1 MGWFGSD
8 DDEKIDGGLWTD
20 DEEQSR
26 LSNEVRFQEQ
36 CVIMN
41 ALFAGSKSFKN
52 PTTSYKNFTK
62 VIDSSGGSQIVSE
75 LTSVKGAKEL
85 FKLTSEEAAH
95 LQPFIRFFKVQG
107 TQQTEFPFSRGS
119 FTGTGKDTSSI
130 FKNKTDRGSE
140 VGIKSVDFELLA
152 TQPEE
157 ITNNIRCNVR
167 LFFQNLNGILKERST
182 GTKDPK
188 GNPISIKYADLI
200 LRPRSAD
207 TALEAYEPED
217 YRVKLVV
224 GWALTKNISVRRGLR
239 NALSRTRT
247 ILNLTLKNHTFNFNM
262 DGTAELDIEYHAWVE
277 GSLSSPKT
285 DLLYPGGSFAAKI
298 DAAQKKIRKAKSKLD
313 GDKPATDTQKKLLEE
328 LALDKALEKRRS
340 RGAAYRRILDKIME
354 KNIYYADVDPSVL
367 GIVDI
372 NWFTGEV
379 DEARKKSV
387 NAEARKNECADRRVA
402 TFNRF
407 GGSAARG
414 ADTTSYENNTEYMN
428 EIYESHK
435 TPDTEPEDLTKSI
448 QQATTE
454 ALHHLTSKVSPAD
467 PDKVRMHYFFL
478 GDLLEAALDVLNA
491 NPEYKDSQI
500 SKTLILSGPIFLND
514 PCGDAE
520 TSAVGFNLADIP
532 ISLNVFQGWFI
543 KKLINPGINNYLLRN
558 LINDI
563 IGELLPAALGGD
575 CLGGA
580 QRQLIRAE
588 TQPITFKGSKAI
600 TKGGQITVAK
610 VRTKNQVLGFDAAQK
625 KTDTQDCVLIY
636 TSGFAAGWLKG
647 KRREDMKRGIYHFD
661 LGKSKGIIKNIS
673 FNKNDAPYLGEAR
686 VTGTGNIASDLGGG
700 SIYNFDAELVGNG
713 LFVPGQYVYVNPA
726 ALGLGVPGKGDPIA
740 SKLRLGGY
748 YSIQKVE
755 STLERGNFTT
765 TVSGIWEADGS
776 GKTDPAA
783 IKPTTTTDVGP

>member
-1 MGWFGSD
+1 
-8 DDEKIDGGLWTD
+8 
-20 DEEQSR
+20 
-26 LSNEVRFQEQ
+26 
-36 CVIMN
+36 MN
-41 ALFAGSKSFKN
+41 ALFAGSNSFKN
-52 PTTSYKNFTK
+52 PNSNYRNFTK
-62 VIDSSGGSQIVSE
+62 VVDSSGGSQIVSE

-107 TQQTEFPFSRGS
+107 TEQTEFPFSRGS
-119 FTGTGKDTSSI
+119 FTGTGTNTSSI

-140 VGIKSVDFELLA
+140 VGIRGIDFELLA

-167 LFFQNLNGILKERST
+167 LFFQNLNGILKKRTSN
-182 GTKDPK
+182 GLR
-188 GNPISIKYADLI
+188 YADLI
-200 LRPRSAD
+200 LRPRSAA

-224 GWALTKNISVRRGLR
+224 GWAIPKNASVRQPLR
-239 NALSRTRT
+239 DALARTRT

-285 DLLYPGGSFAAKI
+285 DLLYPASSFAHKL
-298 DAAQKKIRKAKSKLD
+298 RKAEQVVKVRKSSID
-313 GDKPATDTQKKLLEE
+313 SSSDPSDSQKKLLEK
-328 LALDKALEKRRS
+328 AAQRKALIKRQS
-340 RGAAYRRILDKIME
+340 RGAAYQRILDKIME
-354 KNIYYADVDPSVL
+354 KNIYYADVDPAVL
-367 GIVDI
+367 GILDT

-379 DEARKKSV
+379 DEARKKSAS
-387 NAEARKNECADRRVA
+387 AEARKNECADRRVA

-414 ADTTSYENNTEYMN
+414 ANTTSYENNTEYMN

-435 TPDTEPEDLTKSI
+435 TGTDPEDTKSI
-448 QQATTE
+448 QQTTTE
-454 ALHHLTSKVSPAD
+454 ALHHLTSKVSPED
-467 PDKVRMHYFFL
+467 PNKVRMHYFFL
-478 GDLLEAALDVLNA
+478 GDLLEAALDVLNR
-491 NPEYKDSQI
+491 NPEYKNSQI

-532 ISLNVFQGWFI
+532 ISLNVFQAWFI

-588 TQPITFKGSKAI
+588 TQPITFKGSGAI
-600 TKGGQITVAK
+600 SKGGQITVGA
-610 VRTKNQVLGFDAAQK
+610 VRAKNQVLGFDAAQK
-625 KTDTQDCVLIY
+625 KINTQDCVLIY

-661 LGKSKGIIKNIS
+661 LGKSKGIIKSIS

-783 IKPTTTTDVGP
+783 IKPTTAVGVGPQ